1 MGQRNPTNWVSTL
14 FDRFLTDE
22 VLARIV
28 ADYAGHRDV
37 PLAQLGVDSMSVMG
51 LVLTMQDA
59 FDLNI
64 DFVEFD
70 IATLATLGSIEEYL
84 VASGVLL
91 ARREQAT

>member
-1 MGQRNPTNWVSTL
+1 MCQRSPTNWVTTL
-14 FDRFLTDE
+14 FERFLAEE
-22 VLARIV
+22 VLARVV
-28 ADYAGHRDV
+28 ADYAAHRDV

-59 FDLNI
+59 FDLDI

-84 VASGVLL
+84 VASGVLP
-91 ARREQAT
+91 ACREQAT